1 MKLEL
6 HEKQYKGQQAIR
18 TDNWKGIKKNLLK
31 GKSKLQLFNLEDDP
45 KEMNDLAENY
55 PEVVD
60 KLENL
65 MEKAHTKAALEKF
78 NIPILD

>member
-1 MKLEL
+1 MSADL
-6 HEKQYKGQQAIR
+6 
-18 TDNWKGIKKNLLK
+18 
-31 GKSKLQLFNLEDDP
+31 SVEDDP

-55 PEVVD
+55 PKIVD

>member
-1 MKLEL
+1 MIP
-6 HEKQYKGQQAIR
+6 YIG
-18 TDNWKGIKKNLLK
+18 NLIWV
-31 GKSKLQLFNLEDDP
+31 P